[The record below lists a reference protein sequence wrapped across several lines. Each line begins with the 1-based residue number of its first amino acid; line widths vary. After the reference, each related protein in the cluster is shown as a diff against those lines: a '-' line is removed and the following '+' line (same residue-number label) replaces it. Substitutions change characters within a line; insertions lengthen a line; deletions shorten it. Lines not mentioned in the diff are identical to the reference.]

1 MDPIRYG
8 MTASSIHV
16 RDQSMDS
23 EGSIL
28 KVGGKGSMFTC
39 KVLVF
44 LTRNGYMNSCCN
56 KPCTVRQGLL
66 QLRLQH
72 SNIENTESRVFRKH
86 KTTVNTEYREEA
98 LIIATET
105 TMRNFKGTA
114 LTVFGAGN
122 ALKTEGSFVNGAPL
136 RGGAAGRT

>member
-1 MDPIRYG
+1 
-8 MTASSIHV
+8 MTASSRV
-16 RDQSMDS
+16 DLA
-23 EGSIL
+23 L

-44 LTRNGYMNSCCN
+44 SSC
-56 KPCTVRQGLL
+56 GF
-66 QLRLQH
+66 
-72 SNIENTESRVFRKH
+72 S

-114 LTVFGAGN
+114 LTVFDAGN
-122 ALKTEGSFVNGAPL
+122 ALKTERHLRPMSTNLSPSSSIRTSRAISCFHRSRWKSIQIPLILAVGCSAKSANHSRSRWLFRGSSPVSVAVH
-136 RGGAAGRT
+136 